1 LLGRVG
7 DSGISLEIFADP
19 TLFLSFMQSTSST
32 DRTPMATFVS
42 IREASER
49 SNTSYQHIGN
59 LVRAQKINGRKSGN
73 MWIVD
78 LESLQ
83 EYEAKMRELG
93 PQKHKPKSL
102 AK

>member
-1 LLGRVG
+1 V
-7 DSGISLEIFADP
+7 
-19 TLFLSFMQSTSST
+19 ST
-32 DRTPMATFVS
+32 FIS
-42 IREASER
+42 IREAAEK

-59 LVRAQKINGRKSGN
+59 LLRAQKINGRKSGN

-93 PQKHKPKSL
+93 SKKHKPKSL

>member
-1 LLGRVG
+1 
-7 DSGISLEIFADP
+7 
-19 TLFLSFMQSTSST
+19 
-32 DRTPMATFVS
+32 MATFVS

-83 EYEAKMRELG
+83 EYEAKMR
-93 PQKHKPKSL
+93 
-102 AK
+102 